1 MKKFVMCL
9 LLSILV
15 VTPAFAVK
23 QDITISKEALLEMS
37 DAQRNAIFDG
47 IKKQEQLK
55 ETTLDKDS
63 VKIIADMDVEVFK
76 SKAMAI
82 ADTIVVFCDK
92 LGVSVNQ
99 FITTPVGA
107 FTTIGV
113 MYKLGIF
120 SSIWSS
126 IGSIIVILF
135 FSILLYKFNTKKI
148 VKLKSYNSKNEV
160 TDTQEVLVPSFSA
173 VQTTDKEEQSAYTVI
188 GSAICI
194 IVIIG
199 FFIKMLF

>member
-23 QDITISKEALLEMS
+23 QDITISKEALLAMS
-37 DAQRNAIFDG
+37 DTQRNAIFDG

-173 VQTTDKEEQSAYTVI
+173 VQTTDKEEQSAYAII
-188 GSAICI
+188 GSAICV

-199 FFIKMLF
+199 FFIMMF

>member
-15 VTPAFAVK
+15 VTPAFAVE
-23 QDITISKEALLEMS
+23 QDIIISKEALLKMS

-63 VKIIADMDVEVFK
+63 LKIITDMDVEVFK

-99 FITTPVGA
+99 FITTPVGV

-135 FSILLYKFNTKKI
+135 FSILLYKLNTKKI

-160 TDTQEVLVPSFSA
+160 TDTQEVLVPKFSA
-173 VQTTDKEEQSAYTVI
+173 VQTTNKDEQTLYTVI
-188 GSAICI
+188 GSAICFL
-194 IVIIG
+194 VIIG
-199 FFIKMLF
+199 CFINMF

>member
-15 VTPAFAVK
+15 VTPAFAVE
-23 QDITISKEALLEMS
+23 QDITISKEALLKMS

-47 IKKQEQLK
+47 IKEQEKFK

-199 FFIKMLF
+199 FFIKMF

>member
-15 VTPAFAVK
+15 VTPAFAVE
-23 QDITISKEALLEMS
+23 QDITISKEALLGMS
-37 DAQRNAIFDG
+37 DEQRNAIFDG
-47 IKKQEQLK
+47 IKEQEQLK

-173 VQTTDKEEQSAYTVI
+173 VQTTNKDEQSTYAVI

-194 IVIIG
+194 IMLIG
-199 FFIKMLF
+199 LFISMLF

>member
-15 VTPAFAVK
+15 VTPAFAVE
-23 QDITISKEALLEMS
+23 QDITISKEALLKMS

-47 IKKQEQLK
+47 IKEQEKFK

-173 VQTTDKEEQSAYTVI
+173 VQTTDKEEQSTYTVI

-199 FFIKMLF
+199 FFIKMF

>member
-15 VTPAFAVK
+15 VTPAFAVE
-23 QDITISKEALLEMS
+23 QDITISKEALLVMS

-173 VQTTDKEEQSAYTVI
+173 VQTTDKEAQSAYTVI

-199 FFIKMLF
+199 FFIKMF

>member
-23 QDITISKEALLEMS
+23 QDITISKEALLGMS

-47 IKKQEQLK
+47 IKKQEQL
-55 ETTLDKDS
+55 TLDKDS

-160 TDTQEVLVPSFSA
+160 TDVQEVLVPSFSA
-173 VQTTDKEEQSAYTVI
+173 VQTTDKEEQSTYTVI

-199 FFIKMLF
+199 FFIKMF

>member
-1 MKKFVMCL
+1 MCL

>member
-23 QDITISKEALLEMS
+23 QDITISKEALLAMS
-37 DAQRNAIFDG
+37 DTQRNAIFDG

-126 IGSIIVILF
+126 IGSIIIILF
-135 FSILLYKFNTKKI
+135 FSILLYNLNTKKI

-160 TDTQEVLVPSFSA
+160 IDVQEVLIPKFSA
-173 VQTTDKEEQSAYTVI
+173 VQTDDKEEQSVYTVI
-188 GSAICI
+188 GSTICI

-199 FFIKMLF
+199 FSIMMF